1 MDLNHNKMAAIKEE
15 PFEWVDVVEEKYVID
30 DSPSSSSQTQLEWDK
45 VLEEEE
51 SLTDGSSS
59 ANAHVI
65 NKQSQQFICNVYE
78 YIKKNNIGKGP
89 IGETAKAFKL
99 NRQTVS
105 KIIKRGPQSPKR
117 HGHKRR
123 KFEKM
128 DDLTF
133 DLVHREISSYYDK
146 GEIPTAADLLVRLRQ
161 ICEFPYKETQLR
173 ELVKKLGFK
182 FGPSGKKRYAKE

>member
-78 YIKKNNIGKGP
+78 YIKKNNIGRGP
-89 IGETAKAFKL
+89 IGETAKALKL

-105 KIIKRGPQSPKR
+105 KMIKRGPQSPRRHEPKKR
-117 HGHKRR
+117 KCENLEDPSFV
-123 KFEKM
+123 K
-128 DDLTF
+128 
-133 DLVHREISSYYDK
+133 VHREISSYRNTYSRR
-146 GEIPTAADLLVRLRQ
+146 TSSQNSTNSV
-161 ICEFPYKETQLR
+161 
-173 ELVKKLGFK
+173 
-182 FGPSGKKRYAKE
+182 